1 MSVSAKYLNIQYTVY
16 AIYSIYSYTFTEDE
30 CQC

>member
-16 AIYSIYSYTFTEDE
+16 SIYSIYSYTFIEDE
-30 CQC
+30 CQW

>member
-16 AIYSIYSYTFTEDE
+16 SIYSIYSYTFIEDE
-30 CQC
+30 CQR

>member
-1 MSVSAKYLNIQYTVY
+1 MSVSGKYLNIQYTVY
-16 AIYSIYSYTFTEDE
+16 SIYSIYSYTFIEDE

>member
-16 AIYSIYSYTFTEDE
+16 SIYSIYSYTFIEDE

>member
-16 AIYSIYSYTFTEDE
+16 SIYSIYSYTFTEDE

>member
-16 AIYSIYSYTFTEDE
+16 SIYSTYSYTFIEDE